1 MSTEQFLLLALIA
14 FAITVPTVKLI
25 PRARQ
30 SRAFDSVLWVAT
42 WLLAFICACYAADQI
57 KIGAPLGTLA
67 WDVFVRV
74 AGVPIVLG
82 ALGGALALNLVLWL
96 MDRVI
101 PLTTE
106 EIGMDDECADDGTSQ
121 SSES

>member
-14 FAITVPTVKLI
+14 FAVTVPTVKLI

-42 WLLAFICACYAADQI
+42 WLLAFVCAWYAADQI
-57 KIGAPLGTLA
+57 KLGAPLVTLG
-67 WDVFVRV
+67 WDVFMRV

-82 ALGGALALNLVLWL
+82 ALGGALALNVVLWL
-96 MDRVI
+96 LDRAI
-101 PLTTE
+101 PLTAE
-106 EIGMDDECADDGTSQ
+106 EIGTDDERVDDTTSQ